1 MGSPCRISKTSARP
15 CLLATFVLKEVLSN
29 LQSCTTHETC
39 IGSSRSAE
47 ASGGQADK
55 GSREG
60 GRAREGSW
68 SEKREREL
76 QVLSWI
82 CDMDSFTRHLCRLM
96 TSSTDTSNCTE
107 RRPLNDGVVAL
118 ASCAL

>member
-1 MGSPCRISKTSARP
+1 MKPASDQ
-15 CLLATFVLKEVLSN
+15 VVQLKPVAGKQIKAVE
-29 LQSCTTHETC
+29 
-39 IGSSRSAE
+39 
-47 ASGGQADK
+47 
-55 GSREG
+55 REG
-60 GRAREGSW
+60 GPGRGAGARRE
-68 SEKREREL
+68 REREL